1 MMQTRTTGFLIAATL
16 FAGLALAEAPATS
29 SAAGTKVVPAPATTT
44 ATPNANESPLVKAAK
59 DAAAKRGTKTRL
71 TINDKDV
78 KKSAG
83 KLIETTTRPLPAVPN
98 QAAEIDKRNREAK
111 TAATSEAAARKTG
124 EDKVVKLTKEVESLE
139 SELRRVE
146 ESYYDEDDPDFR
158 EDVIEKKFNDT
169 KAKLE
174 KARQDLEA
182 ARAAAAAQS
191 VPAP

>member
-1 MMQTRTTGFLIAATL
+1 MMPQRTTGFLIAATL
-16 FAGLALAEAPATS
+16 VAGLASAEAPATS
-29 SAAGTKVVPAPATTT
+29 SATGAQVVSAPST
-44 ATPNANESPLVKAAK
+44 ATATQNANESPLVKAAR

-83 KLIETTTRPLPAVPN
+83 KLIETTSRPLPAVPN
-98 QAAEIDKRNREAK
+98 QAAEIDKRNREVKA
-111 TAATSEAAARKTG
+111 AATSEAAAQKSV
-124 EDKVVKLTKEVESLE
+124 EDRVGKLAKEVESLE

-174 KARQDLEA
+174 RARQDLEA
-182 ARAAAAAQS
+182 ARAAAAARGVS
-191 VPAP
+191 TP